1 MLLSDVRSL
10 RRHIRI
16 YFLYMSLE
24 ITHYKKS
31 TKTCWPQCSP
41 VNMKITTY
49 YMTTNLFASVL
60 SKDSSYTAFLWQLS
74 PLHHVPLRHNIIKI
88 RLHCTTNYHL
98 KCLKFCQQEQKHLHV
113 VEEVEPKIYRIYI
126 QYFFLKIFVFHSDR
140 FLSDAWSIDLLS
152 KMSRFKNI
160 SFFLWMCS
168 HLIILTAD
176 RLSTKRKVINQFIL
190 LAGLTL
196 SLF

>member
-49 YMTTNLFASVL
+49 CMTTNLFASVL

-74 PLHHVPLRHNIIKI
+74 PLHHVPLRHNLIKI

-113 VEEVEPKIYRIYI
+113 VEEVGPKIYRIYI
-126 QYFFLKIFVFHSDR
+126 QYFFLKIIVFPFGPLLVRCLIDR
-140 FLSDAWSIDLLS
+140 S
-152 KMSRFKNI
+152 FKQNEP
-160 SFFLWMCS
+160 LQ
-168 HLIILTAD
+168 
-176 RLSTKRKVINQFIL
+176 KYFIL
-190 LAGLTL
+190 PVNVL
-196 SLF
+196 SSDNSNCW